1 MIYPTHRLKIILGSD
16 ELIAVSS
23 FLCTLNS
30 NSLNNVLFAFPS
42 LLPTARCPVAHYCPN
57 GSALPIA
64 CDPGKYC
71 PREELSEPEY
81 DCEAGYFCTS
91 GASQARPTDGI
102 TGDVCPNG
110 TYCPRG
116 IGAPINCPM
125 GTFLNSTG
133 NRYV

>member
-1 MIYPTHRLKIILGSD
+1 MCNMCGLMWQSHACFVAKND
-16 ELIAVSS
+16 V
-23 FLCTLNS
+23 F
-30 NSLNNVLFAFPS
+30 FAFPS
-42 LLPTARCPVAHYCPN
+42 FTFLHLARCPVAHYCPN

-71 PREELSEPEY
+71 PREELSQPEY
-81 DCEAGYFCTS
+81 DCEAGYYCKS
-91 GASQARPTDGI
+91 GASQARPTDGT

-116 IGAPINCPM
+116 SATPKNCPT

-133 NRYV
+133 NRYVFLSHT